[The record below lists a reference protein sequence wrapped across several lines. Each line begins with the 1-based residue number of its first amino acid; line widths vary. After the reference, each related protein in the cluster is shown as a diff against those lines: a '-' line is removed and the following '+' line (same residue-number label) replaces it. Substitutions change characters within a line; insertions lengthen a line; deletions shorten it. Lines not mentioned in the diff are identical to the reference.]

1 MQRGL
6 WRRKILA
13 MSLDPVTWTAL
24 DRSTYAAAA
33 PAGDPFYV
41 EPPSV
46 RPGLTI
52 GEYRRR
58 REARKVRSAR
68 TRPTRVL
75 AAGHTRRRHP
85 ITAMMLMLAR

>member
-1 MQRGL
+1 MTPV
-6 WRRKILA
+6 
-13 MSLDPVTWTAL
+13 PVTSSAL

-46 RPGLTI
+46 PPGLTI

-58 REARKVRSAR
+58 R
-68 TRPTRVL
+68 
-75 AAGHTRRRHP
+75 AGSHGPGRRRLP
-85 ITAMMLMLAR
+85 IALMLMLTR